1 MSQPSER
8 AVLKRML
15 DHYDQLGAL
24 RERIQGQ
31 ASDLGEAIRLRQ
43 ETRKKI
49 DLIGKDLTSLTE
61 RSALG
66 QLLARYKVNKYQLIV
81 LLALLRRRLE
91 SDNPYLKGRQLLALL
106 FDSSFDFLR
115 GCSFLEP
122 NAMLQSAGLVVPEV
136 KDDDEEE
143 DLLETS
149 FKISDRVF
157 RMVRN
162 SFFANRALRLPTA
175 KAKAQPY
182 KSNVAYLIDLRR
194 LSLLYRKRAARVFNV
209 ETWEDVGLGA
219 AESATTLNQQLA
231 RFRDRIEQ
239 SLKLTRKAGEFPIVT
254 MIKEF
259 ALGEEELVVLV
270 TLMFQELLEG
280 GAFLDAVDLLK
291 LVSSSEEDL
300 VRRRRF
306 LGKRSVLVRHNLIA
320 LEEMVNDKELTAE
333 VYLPN
338 WVIERMLGKETTGK
352 IDADA
357 RIEFHD
363 YLKNLGSSEDFFN
376 ELEEP

>member
-8 AVLKRML
+8 AVLKRLL

-24 RERIQGQ
+24 RERIQVQ
-31 ASDLGEAIRLRQ
+31 TPDLAETKRLRV

-49 DLIGKDLTSLTE
+49 DLIGKDLSELSD

-136 KDDDEEE
+136 KDDDDEE

-157 RMVRN
+157 RLVRN
-162 SFFANRALRLPTA
+162 SFFAGKKLRLPPA
-175 KAKAQPY
+175 RAKAQPY

-194 LSLLYRKRAARVFNV
+194 LSLLYRKRAARVFEV

-219 AESATTLNQQLA
+219 AESVATLNQQLA
-231 RFRDRIEQ
+231 RFRERIEQ
-239 SLKLTRKAGEFPIVT
+239 SLKLTRKLDEFPIAT
-254 MIKEF
+254 MVKEF
-259 ALGEEELVVLV
+259 ALGEEEMVVLV
-270 TLMFQELLEG
+270 TLLFQELLEG

-300 VRRRRF
+300 VRKRRF
-306 LGKRSVLVRHNLIA
+306 FGKRAVLVRHNLVA

-338 WVIERMLGKETTGK
+338 WVTERMLGKETTGK

-363 YLKNLGSSEDFFN
+363 YLKNLGSSDDFFN
-376 ELEEP
+376 ELEDT